1 MREHSVS
8 GHSPTV
14 ISGVGKVGTKLSRMS
29 GPQFRRV
36 LSAVL
41 AVTLVGLG
49 AFIAVPAQAAGNGV
63 LHVIQGLPGRTLDIA
78 VDGKTVATGV
88 KATEVVGPL
97 TVAAGSRKI
106 TAKDGGKVVIE
117 RQVTVAADS
126 NLDVVI
132 HRPASPTAAPVITTY
147 ANKLTAVPRDKG
159 AVRVA
164 HTAAVGPAD
173 IRVNGKVLFANV
185 ANGESLDVVV
195 PAGTYSVEIVP
206 AGSTKPVVLGPLK
219 LQVRAGYLTR
229 VFAVGEPTS
238 KTMNVAVATLKLPG
252 AGSEKP
258 GLVNTGTGGQAAA
271 MGLTGNDSQG
281 PLWILVGALALLL
294 TVSVRKAVRR

>member
-1 MREHSVS
+1 
-8 GHSPTV
+8 
-14 ISGVGKVGTKLSRMS
+14 MS
-29 GPQFRRV
+29 GPQFRRMI
-36 LSAVL
+36 SAVL
-41 AVTLVGLG
+41 AVTVVGLG
-49 AFIAVPAQAAGNGV
+49 ALVAVPAQAAGNGV

-88 KATEVVGPL
+88 TATKVVGPL
-97 TVAAGSRKI
+97 TVAAGARKI
-106 TAKDGGKVVIE
+106 TAKEGGKVVIE

-147 ANKLTAVPRDKG
+147 VNKLTAVPRDKG
-159 AVRVA
+159 AVRIA

-195 PAGTYSVEIVP
+195 PAGTYKVEIVP
-206 AGSTKPVVLGPLK
+206 AGATTPVVLGPLN
-219 LQVRAGYLTR
+219 LPVRAGYLTR
-229 VFAVGEPTS
+229 VFAIGEPAA

-258 GLVNTGTGGQAAA
+258 GLVNTGTGGQAAGL
-271 MGLTGNDSQG
+271 GLTEGRQNPAL
-281 PLWILVGALALLL
+281 PLALLLLVGALAL
-294 TVSVRKAVRR
+294 TVTVRKAARR

>member
-1 MREHSVS
+1 
-8 GHSPTV
+8 
-14 ISGVGKVGTKLSRMS
+14 MS

-36 LSAVL
+36 ISVVL
-41 AVTLVGLG
+41 AVTVAGLG
-49 AFIAVPAQAAGNGV
+49 LLVAAPAQAAGNGV

-88 KATEVVGPL
+88 KATEVIGPL
-97 TVAAGSRKI
+97 TVAAGPRKI
-106 TAKDGGKVVIE
+106 TAKDGGKLVIE

-147 ANKLTAVPRDKG
+147 VNKLAAVPRDKG

-219 LQVRAGYLTR
+219 LPVRAGYLTR

-271 MGLTGNDSQG
+271 LGLTEESKGSTL
-281 PLWILVGALALLL
+281 PLLLLVGALAL
-294 TVSVRKAVRR
+294 TVVVRKAVRR

>member
-1 MREHSVS
+1 
-8 GHSPTV
+8 
-14 ISGVGKVGTKLSRMS
+14 MS
-29 GPQFRRV
+29 GPQLRRLV
-36 LSAVL
+36 SGLL
-41 AVTLVGLG
+41 AVTVLGLG
-49 AFIAVPAQAAGNGV
+49 GLFAVPAQAAGNGV
-63 LHVIQGLPGRTLDIA
+63 LHVIQGLPGRVLDIA

-88 KATEVVGPL
+88 KATDVVGPL
-97 TVAAGSRKI
+97 TVAAGARKI
-106 TAKDGGKVVIE
+106 TAKDAGKVVIE
-117 RQVTVAADS
+117 RNVTVAADS
-126 NLDVVI
+126 NLDIVI

-147 ANKLTAVPRDKG
+147 VNKLTAVPRDKG

-219 LQVRAGYLTR
+219 LPVRAGYLTR

-271 MGLTGNDSQG
+271 LGLTEDRKGSTL
-281 PLWILVGALALLL
+281 PLLLLVGALALAIG
-294 TVSVRKAVRR
+294 VRKMVRR

>member
-1 MREHSVS
+1 MPGS
-8 GHSPTV
+8 G
-14 ISGVGKVGTKLSRMS
+14 
-29 GPQFRRV
+29 FRRV
-36 LSAVL
+36 IVGAL
-41 AVTLVGLG
+41 AVTVVALG
-49 AFIAVPAQAAGNGV
+49 ALVAVPAQAAGNGV
-63 LHVIQGLPGRTLDIA
+63 LHVIQGLPGRTVDIA
-78 VDGKTVATGV
+78 VDGKTVASGV

-97 TVAAGSRKI
+97 TVAAGARKI
-106 TAKDGGKVVIE
+106 TAKDGGKVVLE

-147 ANKLTAVPRDKG
+147 VNKLTAVPRDKG

-195 PAGTYSVEIVP
+195 PAGTYKVEIVP
-206 AGSTKPVVLGPLK
+206 SGATTPVVLGPLD
-219 LQVRAGYLTR
+219 LPVRAGYLTR

-252 AGSEKP
+252 AGSDKP
-258 GLVNTGTGGQAAA
+258 GLVNTGTGGQAAEL
-271 MGLTGNDSQG
+271 GLTGERRGSSL
-281 PLWILVGALALLL
+281 PLALMLLAGALAL
-294 TVSVRKAVRR
+294 TVTVRKVVRR

>member
-1 MREHSVS
+1 MS
-8 GHSPTV
+8 GPEIRRV
-14 ISGVGKVGTKLSRMS
+14 ISG
-29 GPQFRRV
+29 
-36 LSAVL
+36 AL
-41 AVTLVGLG
+41 AVTVVLLG
-49 AFIAVPAQAAGNGV
+49 ALVAVPAQAAGNGI
-63 LHVIQGLPGRTLDIA
+63 LNVIQGLPGRTIDIA
-78 VDGKTVATGV
+78 VDGKTVASGV

-97 TVAAGSRKI
+97 TVAAGKRKI
-106 TAKDGGKVVIE
+106 TAKDHGKVVIE

-147 ANKLTAVPRDKG
+147 VNKLTAVPRDKG

-195 PAGTYSVEIVP
+195 PAGTYKVEIVP
-206 AGSTKPVVLGPLK
+206 AGSTKPVVLGPLN
-219 LQVRAGYLTR
+219 LVVRAGYLTR

-252 AGSEKP
+252 AGSAKP

-271 MGLTGNDSQG
+271 LGLTEDRQG
-281 PLWILVGALALLL
+281 STLPLLVLVVMMGALAL
-294 TVSVRKAVRR
+294 TVVVRKVVRH

>member
-1 MREHSVS
+1 
-8 GHSPTV
+8 
-14 ISGVGKVGTKLSRMS
+14 MS
-29 GPQFRRV
+29 GPQIRRV
-36 LSAVL
+36 VSAVL
-41 AVTLVGLG
+41 AVAVVGMGLLV
-49 AFIAVPAQAAGNGV
+49 AAPAQAAGNGV

-97 TVAAGSRKI
+97 TVAAGARKI
-106 TAKDGGKVVIE
+106 TAKDGGKLVIE

-147 ANKLTAVPRDKG
+147 VNKLTAVPRDKG
-159 AVRVA
+159 AGRVA

-206 AGSTKPVVLGPLK
+206 AGATSPVVLGPLN
-219 LQVRAGYLTR
+219 LPVRAGYLTR
-229 VFAVGEPTS
+229 VFAVGEPAS

-252 AGSEKP
+252 AGSDKP

-271 MGLTGNDSQG
+271 LGLTEEHKGSTL
-281 PLWILVGALALLL
+281 PLLLLVGGLAL
-294 TVSVRKAVRR
+294 TIVVRKAVRR

>member
-1 MREHSVS
+1 MPGS
-8 GHSPTV
+8 GFR
-14 ISGVGKVGTKLSRMS
+14 KVFG
-29 GPQFRRV
+29 G
-36 LSAVL
+36 VL
-41 AVTLVGLG
+41 AVTVVLLG
-49 AFIAVPAQAAGNGV
+49 ALVAVPAQAAGNGV
-63 LHVIQGLPGRTLDIA
+63 LHVIQGLPGRTIDIA

-88 KATEVVGPL
+88 KSTEVVGPL
-97 TVAAGSRKI
+97 TVAAGVRKI
-106 TAKDGGKVVIE
+106 TAKDGGKVVLE

-147 ANKLTAVPRDKG
+147 VNKLTAVPRDKG

-195 PAGTYSVEIVP
+195 PAGTYKVEIVP
-206 AGSTKPVVLGPLK
+206 AGSTTPTVLGPLD
-219 LQVRAGYLTR
+219 LPVRAGYLTR
-229 VFAVGEPTS
+229 VFAIGEPTS

-252 AGSEKP
+252 AGSDKP
-258 GLVNTGTGGQAAA
+258 GLVNTGTGGQAAEL
-271 MGLTGNDSQG
+271 GLTGDRQG
-281 PLWILVGALALLL
+281 SSLPLALMLLAGALAL
-294 TVSVRKAVRR
+294 TVTVRKVVRR

>member
-1 MREHSVS
+1 MLS
-8 GHSPTV
+8 G
-14 ISGVGKVGTKLSRMS
+14 
-29 GPQFRRV
+29 
-36 LSAVL
+36 VL
-41 AVTLVGLG
+41 AVTVLGLG
-49 AFIAVPAQAAGNGV
+49 ALFAVPAQAAGSGV

-97 TVAAGSRKI
+97 TVAAGARKI
-106 TAKDGGKVVIE
+106 TAKDGGKLVIE

-147 ANKLTAVPRDKG
+147 VNKLTAVPRDKG

-206 AGSTKPVVLGPLK
+206 AGSTSPVVLGPLK
-219 LQVRAGYLTR
+219 LPVRAGYLTR

-271 MGLTGNDSQG
+271 LGLTEEHKGSSL
-281 PLWILVGALALLL
+281 PLLVLVGALAL
-294 TVSVRKAVRR
+294 TVVVRKAVRR

>member
-1 MREHSVS
+1 MRERSVS
-8 GHSPTV
+8 GQSPTV
-14 ISGVGKVGTKLSRMS
+14 IPGLGKVGTMLSRMS

-36 LSAVL
+36 VSAVL
-41 AVTLVGLG
+41 AVTVVGLG
-49 AFIAVPAQAAGNGV
+49 ALIAVPAQAAGNGV

-97 TVAAGSRKI
+97 TVGVGARKI

-117 RQVTVAADS
+117 REVTVAADS

-147 ANKLTAVPRDKG
+147 VNKLTAVPRDKG

-195 PAGTYSVEIVP
+195 PAGTYEVEIVP
-206 AGSTKPVVLGPLK
+206 AGSTEPVVLGPLK

-238 KTMNVAVATLKLPG
+238 KTMNVAVSTLKLPG
-252 AGSEKP
+252 SGSEKP
-258 GLVNTGTGGQAAA
+258 SLVNTGTGGQAAA
-271 MGLTGNDSQG
+271 LGLTGNHSQG

>member
-1 MREHSVS
+1 MRELRVS
-8 GHSPTV
+8 GQSPTV
-14 ISGVGKVGTKLSRMS
+14 IFSLGKIRRILSRMS

-36 LSAVL
+36 VSAVL
-41 AVTLVGLG
+41 AVTVVGLG
-49 AFIAVPAQAAGNGV
+49 LLVAAPAQAAGSGV

-88 KATEVVGPL
+88 KATEVIGPL
-97 TVAAGSRKI
+97 TVAAGARKI
-106 TAKDGGKVVIE
+106 TAKDGGKLVIE

-147 ANKLTAVPRDKG
+147 VNKLTAVPRDKG

-206 AGSTKPVVLGPLK
+206 AGSTKPVVLGPLN
-219 LQVRAGYLTR
+219 LPVRAGYLTR

-271 MGLTGNDSQG
+271 LGLTEESKGSTL
-281 PLWILVGALALLL
+281 PLLLLVGALALAL
-294 TVSVRKAVRR
+294 VVRKAVRR